1 MISSLQ
7 SVRLRAFIAIINT
20 YVYLQMVS
28 STTVYYK
35 NEGPLFWHSY
45 SDTQQH
51 NKTFSSELYCSFHSC
66 LIHFHCFSVTT
77 CARDVTVTSTRK
89 RSILQDTGPS
99 GPKLPIPALH
109 DLSVLSQK
117 IINKYARKGGTE
129 VIKKSKGCTVNEN
142 CVSGSVNNGD
152 FRTVTSIKCCNTD
165 LCNSKDAPVPSNS
178 PNGKQCYYCDAQGCF
193 NKLNCLGDEDY
204 CFNLTETGE
213 SVTVKGCGSKSFC
226 DAAQEK
232 NHKNFS
238 CCQGNL
244 CNGAKSVTQNLL
256 FLLWPLFFFIVMH

>member
-1 MISSLQ
+1 MELKIFIVLFCALFTGGHSLKCYEC
-7 SVRLRAFIAIINT
+7 SGPIGSCANKETMCTSFAICFT
-20 YVYLQMVS
+20 Q
-28 STTVYYK
+28 TTVS
-35 NEGPLFWHSY
+35 N
-45 SDTQQH
+45 T
-51 NKTFSSELYCSFHSC
+51 
-66 LIHFHCFSVTT
+66 
-77 CARDVTVTSTRK
+77 
-89 RSILQDTGPS
+89 
-99 GPKLPIPALH
+99 
-109 DLSVLSQK
+109 
-117 IINKYARKGGTE
+117 GGTE